1 MARPRLLTDDEI
13 LAATQ
18 SCLFEY
24 GPSVSTTMIAERAG
38 ISQAALFKRFGTK
51 ERLIISALRQPMQR
65 NPIVDRLEMGPQA
78 GPIRAQLIELGVAM
92 IGVMRRVVPCLAMLH
107 SAGLSLPDE
116 DGHETR
122 PSVRVR
128 VLLAEWLQQ
137 AIDAGR
143 IQSVDPQI
151 MAVGY
156 LGMLHSRPFR
166 EVIIGDTDLTCTDE
180 QYVTQLVDS
189 FIDGIAVSEAS

>member
-107 SAGLSLPDE
+107 SAGLSLE
-116 DGHETR
+116 WWGRMKAWTWTIS
-122 PSVRVR
+122 PSMSIRSGGWARV
-128 VLLAEWLQQ
+128 
-137 AIDAGR
+137 AGWF
-143 IQSVDPQI
+143 
-151 MAVGY
+151 A
-156 LGMLHSRPFR
+156 
-166 EVIIGDTDLTCTDE
+166 
-180 QYVTQLVDS
+180 
-189 FIDGIAVSEAS
+189 